1 MQVTFTC
8 IPLAMTLV
16 MMPSPS
22 YHTITSFW
30 TVCIKPEARRL
41 CVDIGMVHI
50 SQFNA
55 YSFGNLSLDIGD
67 VPIFFIGLGI
77 RLHVSSWYFEFLLK
91 SRYWCSLLRRGRQ
104 IFVVDT

>member
-8 IPLAMTLV
+8 IPLAMTCKVVIL
-16 MMPSPS
+16 PSPS

-50 SQFNA
+50 SQFNV
-55 YSFGNLSLDIGD
+55 YS
-67 VPIFFIGLGI
+67 GLEI
-77 RLHVSSWYFEFLLK
+77 CH
-91 SRYWCSLLRRGRQ
+91 
-104 IFVVDT
+104 